1 MTFQSALELVPMF
14 SETFPANHFVTL
26 SDCIHIHST
35 VRLPL
40 IGYIFVRLANLASH
54 LTHKNWLM
62 ILLLF
67 LMSGRDDISRLHI
80 FVQKGAGRGG
90 GGCTD

>member
-1 MTFQSALELVPMF
+1 
-14 SETFPANHFVTL
+14 
-26 SDCIHIHST
+26 
-35 VRLPL
+35 
-40 IGYIFVRLANLASH
+40 
-54 LTHKNWLM
+54 M

-90 GGCTD
+90 GGGGGGGGVAD

>member
-1 MTFQSALELVPMF
+1 
-14 SETFPANHFVTL
+14 
-26 SDCIHIHST
+26 
-35 VRLPL
+35 
-40 IGYIFVRLANLASH
+40 
-54 LTHKNWLM
+54 M

-90 GGCTD
+90 GGGGGARIKLCEWHLLPLASKRETRFGLWRNSNSTLCSTK